1 MVAAALARALF
12 LIILRDSRR
21 GLAAGVVVT
30 GVAVLEGTGS
40 RLITEI
46 GATTLADVDMERG
59 LASRVARVGVGSFD
73 TGG

>member
-21 GLAAGVVVT
+21 GLAEWLVVT
-30 GVAVLEGTGS
+30 GAAMLEGTGS
-40 RLITEI
+40 RLTTGI

-59 LASRVARVGVGSFD
+59 LASRVARVGVGSLD